1 MDPPRRLDDADADAV
16 FRALADGTRRDILR
30 RTLTGPQSIS
40 ALAGRYEMS
49 FAAVQKHVTVLDR
62 CGLVEKQRFG
72 KEQLVHA
79 RVERI
84 AQASGLLAEFE
95 RLWRDRVG
103 RIDLLL
109 EGEPPERASDDATNG
124 TTTHPRKHHP
134 PPKAP
139 PIPEVT
145 THP

>member
-1 MDPPRRLDDADADAV
+1 MVARTIDPLLRLSDGDADAV
-16 FRALADGTRRDILR
+16 FRALADSTRRDILR
-30 RTLTGPQSIS
+30 RTLAGPQSIS
-40 ALAGRYEMS
+40 TLAGRYEMT

-62 CGLVEKQRFG
+62 CGLVEKHRFG

-79 RVERI
+79 RGERI

-109 EGEPPERASDDATNG
+109 DGPPAERASDDPPHDTE
-124 TTTHPRKHHP
+124 THP
-134 PPKAP
+134 
-139 PIPEVT
+139 
-145 THP
+145 